1 MNKSEKFW
9 DKRSKEYDK
18 NEKKYE
24 QEDLQETHHQPI
36 LL

>member
-1 MNKSEKFW
+1 MSKSEKFW

-18 NEKKYE
+18 NEKKFE

>member
-24 QEDLQETHHQPI
+24 QKDLPESHHQPI